1 MSRNGAPT
9 LLPLKPTSTS
19 EYQEEAMDKAFKVHS
34 KVALQAQGELFT
46 EPAVRFLV
54 ALHRTFEPKRQTL
67 LAAREDAQRKLD
79 SGLALDFPLETAN
92 VRAESSWHCVPP
104 APGLEDRRVE
114 ITGPTDRKMVINALN
129 SGAKTFMADFE
140 GVCIIHVLKFKYLMD
155 VSDSSAP
162 TFENMLNGQI
172 NLRDAIRREID
183 FETGAKKYRLV
194 QKPAVLIVRYV
205 CHFSPDIRMLMSLVP
220 GDGIWT
226 SFA

>member
-1 MSRNGAPT
+1 
-9 LLPLKPTSTS
+9 
-19 EYQEEAMDKAFKVHS
+19 MDKAFKVHS

-46 EPAVRFLV
+46 EPAVKFLV
-54 ALHRTFEPKRQTL
+54 ALHRTFEPRRQTL
-67 LAAREDAQRKLD
+67 LAARQDAQRRLD
-79 SGLALDFPLETAN
+79 SGVALDFPLETAN
-92 VRAESSWHCVPP
+92 IRAEPSWHCVPP

-140 GVCIIHVLKFKYLMD
+140 GVLHCPCLESSKYLMD

-183 FETGAKKYRLV
+183 FETGGKKYRLV
-194 QKPAVLIVRYV
+194 EKPAVLIVRYV
-205 CHFSPDIRMLMSLVP
+205 VLFFCS
-220 GDGIWT
+220 T
-226 SFA
+226 